1 MAFGIDTNKMIDRAM
16 EKLGPI
22 IERSLGTFN
31 AAVDR
36 LDQSVDAM
44 ATEQQTTNKLLRQMI
59 IELRKK

>member
-31 AAVDR
+31 SAVDR

-59 IELRKK
+59 VELRKK